1 MWEAIVASIIANIT
15 LVANYESQKR
25 QEKHNMELAQFEAA
39 QNAQLQAEQNA
50 YNAPAAQM
58 QRYQDARLNPNLIY
72 GQGTPGNQPSVIPYP
87 SITPTDQ
94 SLDAGLFQAASLA
107 NTGRMTSSQ
116 VTANKASIGLKTA
129 QTELSKLQAA
139 VIARNPALNDA
150 GYKAMIDGLIATAS
164 LKEAQARK
172 EGTIA
177 DWQNAVSSEGFA
189 KINREVQLL
198 EQKYKLGE
206 VDRDIK
212 ASILKSKDFQ
222 NDILEVQKN
231 FMKDGDITPQHI
243 VQFIQMLI
251 MKAM

>member
-1 MWEAIVASIIANIT
+1 MWEAIVASIVANIT

-25 QEKHNMELAQFEAA
+25 QERHNMELAQFEAA

-50 YNAPAAQM
+50 YNSPAAQM

-87 SITPTDQ
+87 SITPTDM
-94 SLDAGLFQAASLA
+94 SLDAGLFQAAALA
-107 NTGRMTSSQ
+107 NSGRSTSSQ
-116 VTANKASIGLKTA
+116 IKANSASVGLKTA

-139 VIARNPALNDA
+139 VIARNPALNDE
-150 GYKAMIDGLIATAS
+150 GYKAMIDGLIASAS

-172 EGTIA
+172 EGTLA
-177 DWQNAVSSEGFA
+177 DWQQMQSSAGYEKIQKEIAV
-189 KINREVQLL
+189 LD
-198 EQKYKLGE
+198 QKYKLSE
-206 VDRDIK
+206 VDKDVK
-212 ASILKSKDFQ
+212 AQILKSKEFQ

-231 FMKDGDITPQHI
+231 FMKEGDITPQHI

>member
-39 QNAQLQAEQNA
+39 QNAQLQAEQNE
-50 YNAPAAQM
+50 YNSPASQM
-58 QRYQDARLNPNLIY
+58 QRYQEARLNPNLVY
-72 GQGTPGNQPSVIPYP
+72 GQGTPGNQPSVIPFP
-87 SITPTDQ
+87 SIQPTDM
-94 SLDAGLFQAASLA
+94 SLDPALFQAASLA

-116 VTANKASIGLKTA
+116 VTANKASVGLKEA
-129 QTELSKLQAA
+129 QTAIAKLQAA
-139 VIARNPALNDA
+139 VIARNPALNDE
-150 GYKAMIDGLIATAS
+150 GYKAMIDGLVATAA
-164 LKEAQARK
+164 LKEAQAKK

-177 DWQNAVSSEGFA
+177 DWQNAVSSEGFN
-189 KINREVQLL
+189 KMRKEVELL
-198 EQKYKLGE
+198 EQKYDLANADK
-206 VDRDIK
+206 DIK
-212 ASILKSKDFQ
+212 IQVLKSKAFQ

>member
-25 QEKHNMELAQFEAA
+25 QEAHNMELAQYEAA
-39 QNAQLQAEQNA
+39 QNAKLQADQNA
-50 YNAPAAQM
+50 YNSPAAQM

-72 GQGTPGNQPSVIPYP
+72 GQGTPGNQPSVIPFP
-87 SITPTDQ
+87 SITPTDM
-94 SLDAGLFQAASLA
+94 SLDPGLFQAASLA
-107 NTGRMTSSQ
+107 NTGRMASSQ
-116 VTANKASIGLKTA
+116 MTAVKASVGLKTA

-177 DWQNAVSSEGFA
+177 DWQQMESSAGYEKVQKEIALLTQKWELGQQD
-189 KINREVQLL
+189 KEV
-198 EQKYKLGE
+198 
-206 VDRDIK
+206 K
-212 ASILKSKDFQ
+212 AQVLKSKEFQ

-251 MKAM
+251 MKAF